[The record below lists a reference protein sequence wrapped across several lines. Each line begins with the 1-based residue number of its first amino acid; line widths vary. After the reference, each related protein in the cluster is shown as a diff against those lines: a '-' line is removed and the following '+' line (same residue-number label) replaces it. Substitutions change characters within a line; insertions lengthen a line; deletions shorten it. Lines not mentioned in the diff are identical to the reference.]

1 MPIGITMDWFIEA
14 LRANPELA
22 LFLTISLGYL
32 VGRLRLGSFSLG
44 PVIGA
49 LVAGV
54 IVGQLS
60 IPVPPSLKNALFLLF
75 LFAIGYRTG
84 PLFFRGLKATAAPQI
99 ALTLLL
105 CLTGLVT
112 SLGFARVLGLDA
124 GGASGLVA
132 GAMTSAAAL
141 GTAADAIGRLA
152 VDERTREA
160 LLINRTVAF
169 AVTYL
174 IGMVVV
180 VWFLSRVGPRLLGA
194 DLAAECRR
202 LEEEMGVTRA
212 EAGVT
217 SAYTEFVTR
226 AYDLPPDL
234 AGLTVAGVEHLFP
247 GVRVFVTRLRRAGQL
262 VDDVPPGLLLTAG
275 DRIALAGRME
285 ALAGEANPLHEHEVR
300 DRELLDIPTVTLNV
314 VLTRADLAARPIIG
328 LATELDAR
336 GVFLR
341 RLRRAGVELPFTPAT
356 IVQRGDLLE
365 VSGPRSVLA
374 RLADRIG
381 YVEWPGSE
389 TDLMAVAAAIFLGG
403 LAGLPALVLG
413 RFTLALS
420 AFVGV
425 LLAGLV
431 FGWLRSV
438 WPRFGRFPEPA
449 VWIFESFGLAGF
461 LALVGIEA
469 GPDFFRGLGAAG
481 LPLVVAGFVTVLV
494 PHTVALLVGRYVF
507 RLHPGILL
515 GVCCGAGTSAPALAA
530 VEAVADSKI
539 PALGYGVGCAIGNI
553 LLALWGGVMVML
565 VGA

>member
-1 MPIGITMDWFIEA
+1 
-14 LRANPELA
+14 
-22 LFLTISLGYL
+22 
-32 VGRLRLGSFSLG
+32 
-44 PVIGA
+44 
-49 LVAGV
+49 
-54 IVGQLS
+54 
-60 IPVPPSLKNALFLLF
+60 
-75 LFAIGYRTG
+75 
-84 PLFFRGLKATAAPQI
+84 
-99 ALTLLL
+99 
-105 CLTGLVT
+105 
-112 SLGFARVLGLDA
+112 
-124 GGASGLVA
+124 
-132 GAMTSAAAL
+132 
-141 GTAADAIGRLA
+141 
-152 VDERTREA
+152 
-160 LLINRTVAF
+160 
-169 AVTYL
+169 
-174 IGMVVV
+174 
-180 VWFLSRVGPRLLGA
+180 
-194 DLAAECRR
+194 
-202 LEEEMGVTRA
+202 
-212 EAGVT
+212 
-217 SAYTEFVTR
+217 
-226 AYDLPPDL
+226 
-234 AGLTVAGVEHLFP
+234 
-247 GVRVFVTRLRRAGQL
+247 
-262 VDDVPPGLLLTAG
+262 
-275 DRIALAGRME
+275 
-285 ALAGEANPLHEHEVR
+285 
-300 DRELLDIPTVTLNV
+300 
-314 VLTRADLAARPIIG
+314 
-328 LATELDAR
+328 
-336 GVFLR
+336 VFLR

-469 GPDFFRGLGAAG
+469 GPDFYRGLGAAG

>member
-1 MPIGITMDWFIEA
+1 M
-14 LRANPELA
+14 
-22 LFLTISLGYL
+22 
-32 VGRLRLGSFSLG
+32 
-44 PVIGA
+44 
-49 LVAGV
+49 
-54 IVGQLS
+54 
-60 IPVPPSLKNALFLLF
+60 
-75 LFAIGYRTG
+75 
-84 PLFFRGLKATAAPQI
+84 
-99 ALTLLL
+99 
-105 CLTGLVT
+105 
-112 SLGFARVLGLDA
+112 
-124 GGASGLVA
+124 
-132 GAMTSAAAL
+132 
-141 GTAADAIGRLA
+141 
-152 VDERTREA
+152 
-160 LLINRTVAF
+160 
-169 AVTYL
+169 
-174 IGMVVV
+174 
-180 VWFLSRVGPRLLGA
+180 
-194 DLAAECRR
+194 
-202 LEEEMGVTRA
+202 EMGVTRT

-226 AYDLPPDL
+226 AYDLPPGL
-234 AGLTVAGVEHLFP
+234 AGRPAAAIEDQFP
-247 GVRVFVTRLRRAGQL
+247 GFRVFVTRLRRAGRL
-262 VDDVPPGLLLTAG
+262 LDDVPSGMLLAPG
-275 DRIALAGRME
+275 DRIALSGRLE
-285 ALAGEANPLHEHEVR
+285 ALAGEGNPLHEHEAR

-314 VLTRADLAARPIIG
+314 VLTRADLAARPLME

-341 RLRRAGVELPFTPAT
+341 RLRRAGVEMPYTPAT

-365 VSGPRSVLA
+365 VSGPRSALVRVA
-374 RLADRIG
+374 ERIG

-389 TDLMAVAAAIFLGG
+389 TDLMAVAAAIFVGG
-403 LAGLPALVLG
+403 LLGLPALVVG
-413 RFTLALS
+413 RFTLGLS
-420 AFVGV
+420 VFVGV

-469 GPDFFRGLGAAG
+469 GPDFFRGLGTAG

-494 PHTVALLVGRYVF
+494 PHTVALLAGRYVF

>member
-1 MPIGITMDWFIEA
+1 MDWFIA
-14 LRANPELA
+14 SLRANPELA
-22 LFLTISLGYL
+22 LFLTVGLGYL
-32 VGRLRLGSFSLG
+32 VGGLRLGSFSLG

-54 IVGQLS
+54 VVGQLD
-60 IPVPPSLKNALFLLF
+60 IPVAPSLKNALFLLF

-84 PLFFRGLKATAAPQI
+84 PLFFRGLRTTAIPQVL
-99 ALTLLL
+99 LTLLL
-105 CLTGLVT
+105 CFAGLAT
-112 SLGFARVLGLDA
+112 SFGCARLLGLDA
-124 GGASGLVA
+124 GAASGLVS

-152 VDERTREA
+152 LDEGARQA

-180 VWFLSRVGPRLLGA
+180 VWFLSRIGPRLLGA

-202 LEEEMGVTRA
+202 LEEEMGVTRT

-217 SAYTEFVTR
+217 SGYTEFVTR
-226 AYDLPPDL
+226 AYDLP
-234 AGLTVAGVEHLFP
+234 AGFAGRTVASLEDLFP
-247 GVRVFVTRLRRAGQL
+247 GARVFVTRVRRGRRL
-262 VDDVPPGLLLTAG
+262 LDDVPPGMRLAAG
-275 DRIALAGRME
+275 DRVALSGRFE
-285 ALAGEANPLHEHEVR
+285 ALAGEGNPLHEGEAL
-300 DRELLDIPTVTLNV
+300 DRELLDIPTVTLNL
-314 VLTRADLAARPIIG
+314 VLTRADLAGRAIIDV
-328 LATELDAR
+328 ATELDAR

-356 IVQRGDLLE
+356 VVQRGDLLE

-381 YVEWPGSE
+381 YAEWPGSD
-389 TDLMAVAAAIFLGG
+389 TDLMAVAAAVFIGG
-403 LAGLPALVLG
+403 MAGLPALVIG
-413 RFTLALS
+413 RFTLGLS
-420 AFVGV
+420 VFVGV

-449 VWIFESFGLAGF
+449 VWILESFGLAGF

-469 GPDFFRGLGAAG
+469 GPDFFRGLAAAG
-481 LPLVVAGFVTVLV
+481 LPLVAAGLVTVLV
-494 PHTVALLVGRYVF
+494 PHTLALLAGRYVF